1 MQKIILT
8 TFVLLITFS
17 NNTKAKWI
25 DYLKK
30 ANGSIYYYDNE
41 RIKKKANFI
50 KVWSRIRFKGSV
62 MGAFSY
68 QSLIRIDCTK
78 FTETTLQNTF
88 FTDKNWKIPA
98 MATNM
103 IETSKIKISKSS
115 HTNILLDK
123 LCK

>member
-1 MQKIILT
+1 
-8 TFVLLITFS
+8 
-17 NNTKAKWI
+17 
-25 DYLKK
+25 
-30 ANGSIYYYDNE
+30 
-41 RIKKKANFI
+41 
-50 KVWSRIRFKGSV
+50 

-78 FTETTLQNTF
+78 FTETTLRNTF